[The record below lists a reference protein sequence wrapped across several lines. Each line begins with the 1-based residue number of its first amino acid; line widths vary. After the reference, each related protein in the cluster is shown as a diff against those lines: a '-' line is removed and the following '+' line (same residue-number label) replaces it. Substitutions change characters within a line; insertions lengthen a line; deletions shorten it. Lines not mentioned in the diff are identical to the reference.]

1 MGAVGHDDNY
11 TYQDLLKH
19 HPCSS
24 CPSDTSSS
32 QLFLTVDES
41 MVLFCLRAYPKGT
54 SPGASKLWA
63 QHLLDTVVGRTA
75 PAAKDCVLSL
85 THFMNNLLFGK
96 APPCLVPW
104 LWGAPLTALLK
115 KGGGVGPIVVGVVLR
130 HLVSHLCCLEVR
142 PSLPNVSLPYGQVCV
157 CIPGGLE
164 SAIHILFLFKGL
176 MIL

>member
-32 QLFLTVDES
+32 QLFLTVDEL
-41 MVLFCLRAYPKGT
+41 MVLSCLCAYPKGT

-85 THFMNNLLFGK
+85 THFMNNLLSGK
-96 APPCLVPW
+96 APPCLVPF
-104 LWGAPLTALLK
+104 GAPLTALLK
-115 KGGGVGPIVVGVVLR
+115 KGGGVGPIAVGVVLR

-142 PSLPNVSLPYGQVCV
+142 PSLPNVSLPYGQVSV
-157 CIPGGLE
+157 C
-164 SAIHILFLFKGL
+164 HILFLFKEL